1 MDYPEHER
9 LSKVR
14 DKSQAIGE
22 FLEWLNEQ
30 DLHLARYDHRGVKL
44 EPVPWEI
51 QNRLADFFGIDLNVL
66 EDEKRTMLDEQRKLK
81 RKWTY
86 A

>member
-1 MDYPEHER
+1 M
-9 LSKVR
+9 R